1 MGVVGFNVFGLLDI
15 IKDAIW
21 NEQCISFQGVHGF
34 PYFSPILSLY
44 KSRTKPLEQ
53 GGYVWFRD
61 WLKNCS
67 IPPISQESENDFPS
81 WEKNLKLICTH
92 FLLYFSG
99 NVFPSDFETIIQRI
113 VRLLFNVLAHI
124 YHAHFMQ
131 LAQLDLY
138 QHLNCV
144 FSHIVVFCQENKTI
158 EFTKDINAL
167 DDLIDA
173 LELNL
178 SKPSNS
184 SNSASSSWRL
194 IFCHSSRVSWCYY
207 DIAVYR

>member
-1 MGVVGFNVFGLLDI
+1 MVFYFLY
-15 IKDAIW
+15 
-21 NEQCISFQGVHGF
+21 QVHF
-34 PYFSPILSLY
+34 
-44 KSRTKPLEQ
+44 
-53 GGYVWFRD
+53 
-61 WLKNCS
+61 S
-67 IPPISQESENDFPS
+67 IPLKWRPGHLPPCPPS
-81 WEKNLKLICTH
+81 YTTGLGTATRIAVFHLSGVRLSMQGKNLKLICTY
-92 FLLYFSG
+92 FLFYFSG

-184 SNSASSSWRL
+184 SNSASSS
-194 IFCHSSRVSWCYY
+194 S
-207 DIAVYR
+207 